1 MQTLNLGLVPAH
13 YSRLLGGDTNCLS
26 YPDGDRTWAQL
37 ESRANQIARLLTK
50 YRVTQNSFVTVALP
64 NSILFHE
71 VCFAIWKLGAT
82 PHVVSYRLPSS
93 ELNAILQTLQPALLV
108 GSSVEGVVSCQV
120 LDIGSVQ
127 SDYSDAPLQPKLAK
141 HWKAMSS
148 GGSTGRPKII
158 VDAQPSELDVS
169 DTYSVF
175 DIPSKSCV
183 LNPGPLYHNAPFAF
197 AHHALFRGNRVVGME
212 RFDAETALA
221 LIEQHAVTWVMMVPT
236 MMHRIWRLPDDVRNN
251 YDLSSL
257 KIVGHVASP
266 MPIWLKEKW
275 VEWLGPGRVY
285 ELYGGTE
292 GTGATWMS
300 GHEWLEH
307 KGSVGKLINGSR
319 ARILDENGEEC
330 APGVVGE
337 VYLMPQDGPGTSYH
351 YVGAE
356 PRVTG
361 NGWDSLGDMGWM
373 DEDGYLYLADRRTDL
388 IISGGANI
396 YPAEVE
402 ASLAE
407 HAGVDTAVVI
417 GLPDEDLGQVV
428 HAIIQKDPEWRGN
441 LDEVVLAEFLEPR
454 LVRYKTPRTYEF
466 VDFSL
471 RDDAGKVR
479 RSQLRAERTK

>member
-1 MQTLNLGLVPAH
+1 
-13 YSRLLGGDTNCLS
+13 
-26 YPDGDRTWAQL
+26 
-37 ESRANQIARLLTK
+37 
-50 YRVTQNSFVTVALP
+50 VALP
-64 NSILFHE
+64 NGTLFHE
-71 VCFAIWKLGAT
+71 TCFAIWKLGAT
-82 PHVVSYRLPSS
+82 PHVVSYRLPSG
-93 ELNAILQTLQPALLV
+93 ELNAILQLLQPALLV
-108 GSSVEGVVSCQV
+108 GCGLEGVEGCQV
-120 LDIGSVQ
+120 LEIGSVQ
-127 SDYSDAPLQPKLAK
+127 WDYSDAPLQPKVAK

-158 VDAQPSELDVS
+158 VDAKSSELDIS
-169 DTYSVF
+169 QSLF
-175 DIPSKSCV
+175 DLPSKSCV
-183 LNPGPLYHNAPFAF
+183 LNPGPLYHNVPFIF
-197 AHHALFRGNRVVGME
+197 SHSALARGSRVVGMGK
-212 RFDAETALA
+212 FDAETVLK
-221 LIEQHAVTWVMMVPT
+221 LIQEHGVSWVMMVPT
-236 MMHRIWRLPDDVRNN
+236 MMHRIWRLPEDIRNK
-251 YDLSSL
+251 YDLSSIN
-257 KIVGHVASP
+257 IVGHVASP
-266 MPIWLKEKW
+266 MPVWLKEKW

-292 GTGATWMS
+292 GTGGTWMS

-319 ARILDENGEEC
+319 ARILDENGNDC
-330 APGVVGE
+330 VPGVIGE
-337 VYLMPQDGPGTSYH
+337 VYLMPQDGPGSSYH

-356 PRVTG
+356 PRIVDG
-361 NGWDSLGDMGWM
+361 GWDSLGDMGWM

-417 GLPDEDLGQVV
+417 GLPDQDMGQVV
-428 HAIIQKDPEWRGN
+428 HAIVQRDAEWKGD
-441 LDEVVLAEFLEPR
+441 LDEVVLAAFLEPR

-479 RSQLRAERTK
+479 RSALRAERVGAS

>member
-1 MQTLNLGLVPAH
+1 
-13 YSRLLGGDTNCLS
+13 
-26 YPDGDRTWAQL
+26 
-37 ESRANQIARLLTK
+37 
-50 YRVTQNSFVTVALP
+50 VALP

-82 PHVVSYRLPSS
+82 PHVVSYRLPSG

-108 GSSVEGVVSCQV
+108 GSSLEGVVSCQV

-275 VEWLGPGRVY
+275 VEWLGAGRVY

-356 PRVTG
+356 PRVTA

-407 HAGVDTAVVI
+407 HSGVDTAVVI

-428 HAIIQKDPEWRGN
+428 HAIIQKDPEWKEDLN
-441 LDEVVLAEFLEPR
+441 ESVLAAFLESR

-479 RSQLRAERTK
+479 RSELRSERTK